1 LLGLYNSIIDL
12 KAQNILRQNGK
23 RYTSNDEYIYDLKK
37 TFAQIMKADEKETY
51 VEIPLN
57 EIIGE
62 NLDIH
67 IDQLPFQVL
76 NSFGLEC
83 KSRFPD
89 NKAIRE
95 ILNIRFHFNV
105 DEVKEMS
112 PFNFG

>member
-1 LLGLYNSIIDL
+1 MWL
-12 KAQNILRQNGK
+12 
-23 RYTSNDEYIYDLKK
+23 
-37 TFAQIMKADEKETY
+37 DEKETY
-51 VEIPLN
+51 VEIPLD

-95 ILNIRFHFNV
+95 VLNIRFHFNV
-105 DEVKEMS
+105 DELEEMS
-112 PFNFG
+112 PFKFDFDSRGEN